1 MIAYQNGDIYEQVKK
16 IPLMGEYDAVV
27 VGGGVA
33 GFGAA
38 VAIGK
43 RGRKVLLIEA
53 TSALGGLVTMGLVN
67 IPAGLRVRHRV
78 RNDDRAGEN

>member
-33 GFGAA
+33 GFA
-38 VAIGK
+38 K
-43 RGRKVLLIEA
+43 CC
-53 TSALGGLVTMGLVN
+53 
-67 IPAGLRVRHRV
+67 
-78 RNDDRAGEN
+78 